1 MYNNVSDNIA
11 HCSLQK
17 GLTPGGEGANVFY
30 ISNIP
35 NLNFDA
41 FSFDFGGEKQ
51 FRIIV
56 SLGELVEHDGVFTTA
71 VALYLHH
78 ALGGYISH
86 GAICPATAAGVP
98 EFSVSNCIAP
108 VMGSG
113 DDFCPCEKTIE
124 FIRVDTVVFFI
135 VIREDFKENLDKLIM
150 LCKEEIAKVA
160 YV

>member
-1 MYNNVSDNIA
+1 M
-11 HCSLQK
+11 QK

-78 ALGGYISH
+78 ALGDAFH
-86 GAICPATAAGVP
+86 MAQ
-98 EFSVSNCIAP
+98 
-108 VMGSG
+108 
-113 DDFCPCEKTIE
+113 
-124 FIRVDTVVFFI
+124 FFQ
-135 VIREDFKENLDKLIM
+135 RLQQECLSFR
-150 LCKEEIAKVA
+150 
-160 YV
+160 